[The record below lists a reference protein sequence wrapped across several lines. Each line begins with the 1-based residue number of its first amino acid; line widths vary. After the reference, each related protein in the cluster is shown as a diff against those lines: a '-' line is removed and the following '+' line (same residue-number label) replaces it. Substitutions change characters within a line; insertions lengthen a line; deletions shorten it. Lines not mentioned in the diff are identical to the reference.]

1 MKTSK
6 KKTAPRQSLGAIAYE
21 KIYKKIISLEYKPGE
36 NLEEK
41 ELMKHL
47 GLGRTPVRE
56 ALLRLSAE
64 LMVESHPNKGFV
76 VRQITL
82 QNTRAVFE
90 ALKIFELG
98 IAGLAVRHDATPFLS
113 EMLEANE
120 TIKVLVAKGDILGL
134 VEANHDFHMS
144 FARCSG
150 NEYLTRGIYEVRC
163 EANRLSYLSYGGDTE
178 MSSSLHEHYTSVI
191 RQHEKIMDI
200 IKKRDEVKLK
210 QVICEHIRIFQ
221 QRIINY
227 MMS

>member
-1 MKTSK
+1 
-6 KKTAPRQSLGAIAYE
+6 
-21 KIYKKIISLEYKPGE
+21 
-36 NLEEK
+36 
-41 ELMKHL
+41 MKHL

-76 VRQITL
+76 VRQITI

-98 IAGLAVRHDATPFLS
+98 VADLAVRQDATPFLS
-113 EMLEANE
+113 RMMEANE
-120 TIKVLVAKGDILGL
+120 TIKVLEAKGDILGL
-134 VEANHDFHMS
+134 VEANHDFHMNY
-144 FARCSG
+144 ARCFR
-150 NEYLTRGIYEVRC
+150 NEYLVRGIYEVRC
-163 EANRLSYLSYGGDTE
+163 EANRLAYLSYGSDIK

-191 RQHEKIMDI
+191 RQHEDIMEI
-200 IKKRDEVKLK
+200 IKMRDEVRLK

-227 MMS
+227 